1 MAGSRRPPLRLLTI
15 CRPGRISETLPSQH
29 MRRRD
34 SLSRSQF
41 DASAHCLCG
50 SRYTFGR
57 VRSIVSMNPAGR
69 VTLPADVRR
78 ALDLG
83 DEAMFEVQ
91 VQKGAIVLKP
101 VAVVPLD
108 RARSY
113 LQHSRRAQ

>member
-1 MAGSRRPPLRLLTI
+1 
-15 CRPGRISETLPSQH
+15 
-29 MRRRD
+29 
-34 SLSRSQF
+34 
-41 DASAHCLCG
+41 
-50 SRYTFGR
+50 
-57 VRSIVSMNPAGR
+57 MNPAGR

-113 LQHSRRAQ
+113 LHSRRAQ